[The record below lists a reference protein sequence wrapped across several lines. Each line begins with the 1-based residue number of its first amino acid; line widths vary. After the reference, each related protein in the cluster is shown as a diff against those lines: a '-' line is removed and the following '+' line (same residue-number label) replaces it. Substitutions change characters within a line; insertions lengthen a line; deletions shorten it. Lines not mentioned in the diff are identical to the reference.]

1 MEKNRPRSVRA
12 NYQGIEKLKQAQKDG
27 RAKNEGRLSYP
38 KIAEKIYV
46 EETTVKRFF
55 RGEKV
60 LTENAEL
67 ICEILGL
74 TLAEVVALEDY
85 HQNGTQITLSGE
97 IDEVKPQLDEILEL
111 LKKTSGDKTI
121 TIRIIKPGSVIII
134 IDGSNEGLTRIESLF
149 KAGELQEIAGFKVEY
164 IRPEWEEQPVNL
176 TRWFD
181 NIFTTGWQAANELL
195 TPSQLALV
203 RSAEIKGGKLIDLR
217 ADMLSHAVVLLV
229 NLVREDDN
237 SPEVEIT
244 LRVYPTGDDVYLPP
258 NLKLIVLSE
267 NEVFQEVVA
276 RSEDRI
282 IQCQFEGE
290 VGEEFT
296 VQLVLGEAVI
306 TEDFVI

>member
-1 MEKNRPRSVRA
+1 MKKNRPRSVRA
-12 NYQGIEKLKQAQKDG
+12 NYQGIEQLKQAQKDR

-38 KIAEKIYV
+38 KIAEQIYV

-60 LTENAEL
+60 FTENAEL
-67 ICEILGL
+67 ICETLGL
-74 TLAEVVALEDY
+74 KLAEVVDLEDY

-111 LKKTSGDKTI
+111 LRKTSGDKTI

-149 KAGELQEIAGFKVEY
+149 QAGELKEIAGFKVEDV
-164 IRPEWEEQPVNL
+164 RPEWEERPVNL
-176 TRWFD
+176 TQWFD
-181 NIFTTGWQAANELL
+181 NILTTGWQAANELL

-203 RSAEIKGGKLIDLR
+203 RSAEIKGGKLIYLR

-229 NLVREDDN
+229 NLVREDDD
-237 SPEVEIT
+237 SPELEIT
-244 LRVYPTGDDVYLPP
+244 LRVYPTGDNVYLPP

-267 NEVFQEVVA
+267 NEVFKEVVA

-282 IQCQFEGE
+282 IQCRFTGE
-290 VGEEFT
+290 IGEEFT
-296 VQLVLGEAVI
+296 VKLVLGEAVI
-306 TEDFVI
+306 SEDFVI